1 MRVRKLFFK
10 LKSFN
15 SLFYNNFDLNFSL
28 NDALTYSKYHKKKT
42 FIIKPECGS
51 QGRGIF
57 LTKNLKD
64 INPAEKLI
72 CQLYITKP
80 YLING
85 YKFDIRV
92 YSLITSCDPL
102 SIFVYNEGLVR

>member
-1 MRVRKLFFK
+1 MNQNIYFR
-10 LKSFN
+10 
-15 SLFYNNFDLNFSL
+15 L
-28 NDALTYSKYHKKKT
+28 NDALNYNKLHKNKT

-64 INPAEKLI
+64 MKISERLI
-72 CQLYITKP
+72 CQQYISKP
-80 YLING
+80 YLIDG

-92 YSLITSCDPL
+92 YTLITSCDPL
-102 SIFVYNEGLVR
+102 RLFVYNEGLVRLVVDST